1 MKGAIE
7 VPVGRFYCNKI
18 SQPIREKKDCIL
30 LLLDTLEILVAA
42 MPLNGD
48 EKAKIV
54 IRNSKMS
61 RAFYFMQD
69 KYYSILFP
77 FSLEER
83 EENDS
88 YAIYDPVLDMEV
100 NNREISLM
108 RTILDRIDFIN
119 STVETMLESIYY
131 DMEGEEYAG
140 IEIERCWGI
149 LMRMF
154 SLELGYIRYDYD
166 PEHVNGDF
174 HPPHHLDINYSAKC
188 TYKLGLKEKISIN
201 DFTDLLDIQTKCKY
215 LV

>member
-7 VPVGRFYCNKI
+7 VPVGRFYCNKF

-140 IEIERCWGI
+140 IEIERCWGL